1 MGVAFI
7 SDMLLVCCAQMPGET
22 AVQIIS
28 GCREEL
34 PRNFVKL
41 VALIER

>member
-28 GCREEL
+28 GSQQVEKFL
-34 PRNFVKL
+34 FQVL
-41 VALIER
+41 SF